1 MINQNQVPIMTEDI
15 LVNGPVTQ
23 GVISSILSAL
33 GDNTGAGG
41 HSLFLG
47 QVRADIDGSRR
58 VKAIEYSAYEA
69 MVRAEADKIKESIIA
84 EYDDLKS
91 IKILHSVGMVK
102 AGEISLFILVSA
114 GHRHQATSACSK
126 ILELIKE
133 KLPVWKKEIFED
145 NTHEWRQNYL
155 A

>member
-1 MINQNQVPIMTEDI
+1 MAEDI
-15 LVNGPVTQ
+15 LINGPITQ
-23 GVISSILSAL
+23 EIISSILSAL

-41 HSLFLG
+41 HSLFMG
-47 QVRADIDGSRR
+47 QVRADIDGGRR

-69 MVRAEADKIKESIIA
+69 MVRAETDKIKKLIIA

-91 IKILHSVGMVK
+91 IKILHSVGIVK
-102 AGEISLFILVSA
+102 AGEISLFILASA
-114 GHRHQATSACSK
+114 GHRHQAVGACSK
-126 ILELIKE
+126 ILDLIKE
-133 KLPVWKKEIFED
+133 KIPVWKKEIFED